1 MGITRDTHRVNEEIV
16 KAPSAMVGEEF
27 MSFKATLSGA
37 APHAI
42 TFSAQ
47 SLPDM
52 YDNLYR
58 VFPHGETTGRVTVDE
73 STIAATGF
81 SLLGGADT
89 EVVHIL
95 VHGKI
100 AGRDRV

>member
-1 MGITRDTHRVNEEIV
+1 MLTRDTHRAGEEV
-16 KAPSAMVGEEF
+16 AKTPAAMIGNEF
-27 MSFKATLSGA
+27 MSFKVTLSGA

-42 TFSAQ
+42 TFSGQ

-58 VFPHGETTGRVTVDE
+58 VFPHGETASRLTVDE
-73 STIAATGF
+73 STITEAGF

-89 EVVHIL
+89 EVAHIL

-100 AGRDRV
+100 AGRDQV